1 MNKNELILQLLV
13 LFRRYGYEGATLSK
27 ISKITGLGKASLY
40 YHFPGGKED
49 MAIAVLDYL
58 EQWSEINILQPL
70 RNEGNVKMRLEKMCD
85 RVCEFYQGG
94 QQSCLFAVLLLSEA
108 QDLFF
113 DRINLCLKAW
123 IDAIAAV
130 LIEVGISETVAR
142 ERAEDAIALI
152 QGTLILARGL
162 NNLEPFQRTLKK
174 LPTELVRI
182 QRD

>member
-58 EQWSEINILQPL
+58 QQWLETNILKPL
-70 RNEGNVKMRLEKMCD
+70 RSEGKVKIRLEKMCE
-85 RVCEFYQGG
+85 RVSELYQNGE
-94 QQSCLFAVLLLSEA
+94 QSCLFAVLLLSEA

-113 DRINLCLKAW
+113 DRINSCLRAW

-130 LIEVGISETVAR
+130 LTEVGISEKIAR

-162 NNLEPFQRTLKK
+162 KNIEPFQRTLKK
-174 LPTELVRI
+174 LPEQLC
-182 QRD
+182 QQ

>member
-13 LFRRYGYEGATLSK
+13 IFRRYGYEGATLSK

-58 EQWSEINILQPL
+58 QQWLKINILQPL
-70 RNEGNVKMRLEKMCD
+70 RSEGNVKMRLEKMCE
-85 RVCEFYQGG
+85 RVCELYQEG

-108 QDLFF
+108 QNLFF
-113 DRINLCLKAW
+113 DRINHCLRDW

-130 LIEVGISETVAR
+130 LIEAGIAETVAQ
-142 ERAEDAIALI
+142 ERSEDAIALI
-152 QGTLILARGL
+152 QGTLILTRGL
-162 NNLEPFQRTLKK
+162 NNLEPFQRTLKR
-174 LPTELVRI
+174 LPEQLC
-182 QRD
+182 QP

>member
-58 EQWSEINILQPL
+58 QQWLETNILQPL
-70 RNEGNVKMRLEKMCD
+70 QGEGCVKVRLEKMCE
-85 RVCEFYQGG
+85 RVSELYQKGE
-94 QQSCLFAVLLLSEA
+94 QSCLFAVLLLSEV
-108 QDLFF
+108 QDLFY
-113 DRINLCLKAW
+113 DRINYCLKAW
-123 IDAIAAV
+123 IEAIAVV
-130 LIEVGISETVAR
+130 LIEANIPETVATQ
-142 ERAEDAIALI
+142 RAEDAIAKI

-162 NNLEPFQRTLKK
+162 KNLEPFQRTLRR
-174 LPTELVRI
+174 LPAELC
-182 QRD
+182 QP